1 MDEGIEYTISK
12 FVDDNKLG
20 GNVDLHGDRKALHRD
35 LDSLDSW
42 AVASGLKFNKTKCWV
57 LHSGQNNPSQCYSL
71 GTE

>member
-1 MDEGIEYTISK
+1 MDEGIEYTLRK
-12 FVDDNKLG
+12 FADDTTFG
-20 GNVDLHGDRKALHRD
+20 GRVNVPEGRKGFQRD

-42 AVASGLKFNKTKCWV
+42 AEASGLKFNKTKCWV